1 MGRSQGASEAET
13 DEEDL
18 RVELNE
24 DLWADIFLWLS
35 PRDTAAPA
43 RASKFLSAVLRRDGL
58 WNAFAARKA
67 PEHWL
72 VLSSQSPGRERFRR
86 ATLLES
92 DRLAPLDVTEP
103 LTCVVTVTSGDTVV
117 FLARFPFAPTVADED
132 RMEAG
137 MLELA
142 CSVEDQYGAPPYHE
156 PVVEPEILETFP
168 ALAGPTPRSSAV
180 PAQDNLETTWLL
192 ERPDGR
198 VTRLVTFT
206 QSYYKERDCMS
217 GESDPFFTLCTW
229 YERIVGYD
237 QLLRPWRF
245 QLTLS
250 LTFPRSTDRVR
261 GVVAEVEL
269 FAANWRGDPD
279 SDDEEAGKRWTRN
292 NEANFLF
299 EFHAVHH
306 RGNVAESFRR
316 MLSLLQWT

>member
-43 RASKFLSAVLRRDGL
+43 RASKYLSTVLRRDGL
-58 WNAFAARKA
+58 WNAFAARNTPK
-67 PEHWL
+67 HWN
-72 VLSSQSPGRERFRR
+72 VLNSQPPGRERFRR
-86 ATLLES
+86 ATLLKVGCA
-92 DRLAPLDVTEP
+92 APPDLTEP
-103 LTCVVTVTSGDTVV
+103 LTCVVTVTSGDAVV
-117 FLARFPFAPTVADED
+117 FLARFPFAPTVADDD

-137 MLELA
+137 MLESS
-142 CSVEDQYGAPPYHE
+142 CSVEDQYGAPQFHS

-192 ERPDGR
+192 ERPDGC
-198 VTRLVTFT
+198 VARLVTFT
-206 QSYYKERDCMS
+206 RLDYKERDCMS

-229 YERIVGYD
+229 YERIVAYD
-237 QLLRPWRF
+237 QSLRPWRF

-261 GVVAEVEL
+261 GVVTEVEL
-269 FAANWRGDPD
+269 FAANWRGDPE

-292 NEANFLF
+292 NEANLLF

-316 MLSLLQWT
+316 TLTHLEWA